1 MNSVRKRRPISDLTF
16 GQRILLLLSLLI
28 VVIFVIAM
36 LEPIPQDPAYHLFA
50 DSRTFFGIPNFNDV
64 VSNIG
69 FTLAGALGLF
79 AVAGGR
85 RRDIFLKA
93 SHARPYLIFFVGIAL
108 VSLGSAFYHWAP
120 SNERLFWDR
129 LPMSMGFMA
138 ISAAVVADR
147 VDARAGNGWLL
158 YVLLGAGFASLVYWH
173 WTESMGRGDLRFYA
187 LVQFYPMLALPLI
200 IGLFPQFRYTVGRF
214 LAWVILWYG
223 LSKVFEHF
231 DHQVFDLLGETVSGH
246 TLKHLTAAMA
256 PYFVARML
264 LSRRSTST

>member
-1 MNSVRKRRPISDLTF
+1 MLSDLTF
-16 GQRILLLLSLLI
+16 GQRIALLLGLLV
-28 VVIFVIAM
+28 VVISIIAV

-69 FTLAGALGLF
+69 FALAGMLGLF

-85 RRDIFLKA
+85 RREIFVRT
-93 SHARPYLIFFVGIAL
+93 SHARPYLVFFTGIAL

-158 YVLLGAGFASLVYWH
+158 YLLLGAGFGSLIYWH
-173 WTESMGRGDLRFYA
+173 WTESLGHGDLRAYA
-187 LVQFYPMLALPLI
+187 LVQFYPVLALPLI
-200 IGLFPQFRYTVGRF
+200 IGLFPRFRYTVGRF

-223 LSKVFEHF
+223 ISKVFEHF
-231 DHQVFDLLGETVSGH
+231 DHEVFELFGQTVSGH

-256 PYFVARML
+256 PYVVFRML
-264 LSRRSTST
+264 YSRRSMSA

>member
-1 MNSVRKRRPISDLTF
+1 MNSGRRGRAIRDLAF
-16 GQRILLLLSLLI
+16 GQRIALLLSLL
-28 VVIFVIAM
+28 VVVVLVIAM
-36 LEPIPQDPAYHLFA
+36 LAPIPQDPGYHLFA
-50 DSRTFFGIPNFNDV
+50 DRRTLFGIPNFNDV

-69 FTLAGALGLF
+69 FALAGALGLS
-79 AVAGGR
+79 VVVGGGR
-85 RRDIFLKA
+85 REIFLDS
-93 SHARPYLIFFVGIAL
+93 SHARPYLVFFVGIAL

-158 YVLLGAGFASLVYWH
+158 YVLLAAGFASLVYWH
-173 WTESMGRGDLRFYA
+173 WTESLGHGDLRFYA

-200 IGLFPQFRYTVGRF
+200 VGLFPQFRYTMGRY

-223 LSKVFEHF
+223 LSKVFEHY
-231 DHQVFDLLGETVSGH
+231 DGEVFKLLGHTVSGH
-246 TLKHLTAAMA
+246 TLKHLAAAVA
-256 PYFVARML
+256 PFLVFRML
-264 LSRRSTST
+264 LSRREMPD